1 MDTKKK
7 KSLTF
12 ILWLTVKEKKNKET
26 SLCVKCKYNCKCVLS
41 LFKSPNMNKCFC
53 CPCFCGMYQ
62 VKCQLW
68 PQNVLLKSCFSFLH
82 KQVHEINQQAV
93 KVEITFVC
101 SKSWHSVLKRK
112 KKAQMSFHQ
121 RTYLCGKKGRG
132 RGTGNHRDT
141 AHSCS
146 SKWAF
151 PQTFFVSDRM
161 ETRLSQVF
169 RPRLVLQILNNSLC
183 SPCIP

>member
-121 RTYLCGKKGRG
+121 RTYLCGKKRQGEGDRKSQ
-132 RGTGNHRDT
+132 R
-141 AHSCS
+141 HSTFLFFQVSISTDLLCIRQNGD
-146 SKWAF
+146 
-151 PQTFFVSDRM
+151 QTLTSVQAKISAA
-161 ETRLSQVF
+161 
-169 RPRLVLQILNNSLC
+169 NS
-183 SPCIP
+183 